1 MRLRSLIPFAVTAL
15 AAFVTAAVIT
25 AGLAA
30 YALVVLVAA
39 GVLVFGVLWEFG
51 RPATGDTP
59 EQSEGADP
67 SGSVGSRGEG

>member
-1 MRLRSLIPFAVTAL
+1 VSPSLIPFAVAAL
-15 AAFVTAAVIT
+15 AAFVAAAVIT

-30 YALVVLVAA
+30 YGLIVVVAA
-39 GVLVFGVLWEFG
+39 GVLVFGCWWEFR
-51 RPATGDTP
+51 RPTP